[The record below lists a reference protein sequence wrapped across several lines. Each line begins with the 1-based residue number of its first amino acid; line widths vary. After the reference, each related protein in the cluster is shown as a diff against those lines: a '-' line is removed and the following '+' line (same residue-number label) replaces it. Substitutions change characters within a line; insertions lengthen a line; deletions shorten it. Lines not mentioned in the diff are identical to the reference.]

1 MEDGLVFE
9 CYESLYDTV
18 SHSELGASAAIL
30 KANYSIDS
38 LMLKYKEMNWL
49 DPKNWNCNAG

>member
-1 MEDGLVFE
+1 MEDGLVFK

-30 KANYSIDS
+30 KAGYSIDS
-38 LMLKYKEMNWL
+38 LMLKYKGVNWL
-49 DPKNWNCNAG
+49 DPNN